1 MSKLNDTEIKQEDN
15 SLLERITSLENT
27 VIRISKEMLDSKPSM
42 AIVHTIINQ
51 MVEQVSDL

>member
-1 MSKLNDTEIKQEDN
+1 MNDTEIKQEDN

-27 VIRISKEMLDSKPSM
+27 VIRMSKEMLDSKPSM

-51 MVEQVSDL
+51 MVEQVCDL

>member
-1 MSKLNDTEIKQEDN
+1 MNDTENKQEDN

-51 MVEQVSDL
+51 MVEQVCDLLM